1 MAQFSNGVWNVLK
14 ERTDFPVDRKNP
26 DKNADNAKKNQ
37 FNAILNQWS
46 QRLANKSKNSK
57 SGKYLRF
64 RGEID
69 QLPQNTLAALQGG
82 DFFLSNVKNLLDE
95 KLLNKIQNGGREEY
109 KKFYTETR
117 ISPWDSE
124 KQGIKPP
131 VGEFDSKYYLDT
143 YGEDLKRKFDEAVA
157 NDDVDILGRY
167 GTLENY
173 AYNDYSVSGRE
184 AGNRGNAAVA
194 TDITDKYQES
204 FKDLTDA
211 EKAFI
216 RDKQLGL
223 TGKDDSGNLSV
234 NFAEGQEGNIQNLV
248 NEGFLGTER
257 EDLERFR
264 GLASLT
270 LTDTINKLN
279 EQKKF
284 EQELDLFKGLP
295 GFGEIA
301 NINQTLTNSLLGDTG
316 IGPILSIGGVN
327 LNQAGDDLTDQLQA
341 ATGINLN
348 SANFNWQKFL
358 DEEIIGKI
366 QGLKEITTE
375 DGRKLALDD
384 EFKQQFIDDYIKPR
398 FDQSKSITEFT
409 QYIDVKPEE
418 ENIFQTETTLNDLQ
432 DLASLRTSEFY
443 SGLES
448 SGAANTFDGNFY
460 FDPGGVSGGEG
471 SVEPGKYN
479 RYKEQADLV
488 NKDWERAK
496 KNGNLKPVLPSGVEN
511 NYTWNELAY
520 LYGLDINDKEQFAKL
535 HYQIKG
541 SLPEY
546 QFDPAKDVVT
556 GKDVKLFV
564 SDTLIPTLQE
574 QKADFGGGPFKEF
587 VSPREFAGSLL
598 EGLDPLQ
605 DQEGYQ
611 EALKEFGLDPDTGI
625 GELEDFIASAL
636 QVDEAER
643 IRAGIKKL
651 NEQKLKPT
659 QARLGV
665 DYIERAS
672 DVEDTDTADKDPLF
686 QTFKSAGFAG
696 TSEEFYNE
704 FFPGESREDIDF
716 ATRALSGDLNISD
729 FSDPFSAL
737 GAVGGLLGDEND
749 DVNDVF
755 NFGNDDNRNESDQTE
770 NYFALFEKE
779 EKDTGGLGGGGFE
792 NSFASLFG

>member
-1 MAQFSNGVWNVLK
+1 MAKFANGVWSVLQEK
-14 ERTDFPVDRKNP
+14 TDFPVDGQDPNE
-26 DKNADNAKKNQ
+26 NADNAKKNQ

-46 QRLANKSKNSK
+46 KRLANKSQNSK
-57 SGKYLRF
+57 SGKYLKF
-64 RGEID
+64 RNNID
-69 QLPQNTLAALQGG
+69 QLTQNTLAELQGG
-82 DFFLSNVKNLLDE
+82 DFVLSDGKSLLDE

-194 TDITDKYQES
+194 TDITNKYQES

-223 TGKDDSGNLSV
+223 TGKDEAGNLSV
-234 NFAEGQEGNIQNLV
+234 NFAEGQTGNIQDLV
-248 NEGFLGTER
+248 SEGFFGTER

-279 EQKKF
+279 EQKKL

-301 NINQTLTNSLLGDTG
+301 NINETLTNSLLGDSG
-316 IGPILSIGGVN
+316 IGPILSIGGAN
-327 LNQAGDDLTDQLQA
+327 LNETSDDLQNQLQA

-348 SANFNWQKFL
+348 SVNYNWQKFL
-358 DEEIIGKI
+358 DEDIIGKI
-366 QGLKEITTE
+366 QGLNEITTE

-384 EFKQQFIDDYIKPR
+384 EFKQKFIDDYIKPR

-409 QYIDVKPEE
+409 QYIDVRPEE

-432 DLASLRTSEFY
+432 ELASLRTSEFY

-471 SVEPGKYN
+471 SVEAGKYN

-488 NKDWERAK
+488 NKDWEMAK
-496 KNGNLKPVLPSGVEN
+496 KNGNLKPILPSGVENNYTWNENLKPILPSGVEN

-541 SLPEY
+541 SLPEF

-587 VSPREFAGSLL
+587 VSPQEFAGSLL
-598 EGLDPLQ
+598 EGLDPIK

-625 GELEDFIASAL
+625 GELEDFISSAL
-636 QVDEAER
+636 QVNEAER

-651 NEQKLKPT
+651 NEQKL
-659 QARLGV
+659 
-665 DYIERAS
+665 
-672 DVEDTDTADKDPLF
+672 
-686 QTFKSAGFAG
+686 
-696 TSEEFYNE
+696 
-704 FFPGESREDIDF
+704 
-716 ATRALSGDLNISD
+716 
-729 FSDPFSAL
+729 
-737 GAVGGLLGDEND
+737 
-749 DVNDVF
+749 
-755 NFGNDDNRNESDQTE
+755 
-770 NYFALFEKE
+770 
-779 EKDTGGLGGGGFE
+779 
-792 NSFASLFG
+792 

>member
-1 MAQFSNGVWNVLK
+1 MAKFANGVWSVLQEK
-14 ERTDFPVDRKNP
+14 TDFPVDGQDPNE
-26 DKNADNAKKNQ
+26 NADNAKKNQ

-46 QRLANKSKNSK
+46 KRLANKSQNSK
-57 SGKYLRF
+57 SGKYLKF
-64 RGEID
+64 RNNID
-69 QLPQNTLAALQGG
+69 QLTQNTLAELQGG
-82 DFFLSNVKNLLDE
+82 DFVLSDGKSLLDE

-194 TDITDKYQES
+194 TDITNKYQES

-223 TGKDDSGNLSV
+223 TGKDEAGNLSV
-234 NFAEGQEGNIQNLV
+234 NFAEGQTGNIQDLV
-248 NEGFLGTER
+248 SEGFFGTER

-279 EQKKF
+279 EQKKL

-301 NINQTLTNSLLGDTG
+301 NINETLTNSLLGDSG
-316 IGPILSIGGVN
+316 IGPILSIGGAN
-327 LNQAGDDLTDQLQA
+327 LNATSDDLQDQLQA

-348 SANFNWQKFL
+348 SANYNWQKFL
-358 DEEIIGKI
+358 DEDIIGKI
-366 QGLKEITTE
+366 QGLNEITTE
-375 DGRKLALDD
+375 DGRKLTLDD
-384 EFKQQFIDDYIKPR
+384 EFKQKFIDDYIKPR

-409 QYIDVKPEE
+409 QYIDVRPEE

-432 DLASLRTSEFY
+432 ELASLRTSEFY

-471 SVEPGKYN
+471 SVEAGKYN

-488 NKDWERAK
+488 NKDWEMAK
-496 KNGNLKPVLPSGVEN
+496 KNGNLKPILPSGVEN

-541 SLPEY
+541 SLPEF

-587 VSPREFAGSLL
+587 VSPQEFAGSLL
-598 EGLDPLQ
+598 EGLDPIK

-625 GELEDFIASAL
+625 GELEDFISSAL
-636 QVDEAER
+636 QVNEAER

-665 DYIERAS
+665 DYIERDS
-672 DVEDTDTADKDPLF
+672 DVVDSDVASKDPLF
-686 QTFKSAGFAG
+686 QIFKNAGFAG

-704 FFPGESREDIDF
+704 FFPGESKEDIDF
-716 ATRALSGDLNISD
+716 ATKALSGDLNISD

-737 GAVGGLLGDEND
+737 GAVGGLLGDEDAN
-749 DVNDVF
+749 VDVF
-755 NFGNDDNRNESDQTE
+755 SFGGEDRDRTDQTE
-770 NYFALFEKE
+770 SYFDLFEKE
-779 EKDTGGLGGGGFE
+779 DNNTGGLGGGGFE